1 MNLNSLTAAVATLIL
16 VSCGA
21 GPGGPEPIPLDRVDC
36 ARCGMLISSDTNA
49 AQSQTPGRPARFFDD
64 VGCLATDADA
74 TAAEAHRYVRVPSG
88 EWVAAEAAWFARPA
102 AARTPMDYGIV
113 AFPTEAEAR
122 SADRN
127 SQPLRWPAAVAA
139 AKTR

>member
-1 MNLNSLTAAVATLIL
+1 
-16 VSCGA
+16 
-21 GPGGPEPIPLDRVDC
+21 
-36 ARCGMLISSDTNA
+36 MLISSDANA
-49 AQSQTPGRPARFFDD
+49 VQSLTPGRPTKFFDD

-74 TAAEAHRYVRVPSG
+74 MTEEARRYVRLASG
-88 EWVAAEAAWFARPA
+88 EWVAAETAWFARPA
-102 AARTPMDYGIV
+102 AANTPMGYGIL